1 MNVESTMRSMYNAH
15 SLSDGDCSILW
26 EACILLV
33 HTSTLESQAKGTT
46 CSLITRVVVYEV
58 GDEPY

>member
-1 MNVESTMRSMYNAH
+1 MYNAH